1 MPLLLWVVRFAGVIT
16 RALGALLRMF
26 KATRFGQ
33 WIWFYLFF
41 YLSGLIGK
49 ILWLLGITLV
59 ANQFAT
65 PYFTG
70 IIAGQMLGMPA
81 EWVSFVGLLKLD
93 QAITVMLSAVAIRM
107 LDQVKIQRRRDAWQA
122 PL

>member
-1 MPLLLWVVRFAGVIT
+1 MPLLLWVARFAGAIT
-16 RALGALLRMF
+16 RGLGALLKLF
-26 KATRFGQ
+26 KGTRFGQ
-33 WIWFYLFF
+33 WLWFYLFF

-65 PYFTG
+65 PYFTST
-70 IIAGQMLGMPA
+70 IAGYLLGMPA
-81 EWVSFVGLLKLD
+81 EWVAFVGLVKLD
-93 QAITVMLSAVAIRM
+93 QAITVILSAVAIRM
-107 LDQVKIQRRRDAWQA
+107 LDQVKVQRRRDAWQT